1 MIDIKRLAKA
11 WEIFRRSNPYQ
22 LCDGIE
28 FRAITNPEYCLGQ
41 MIGDTLALLKQ
52 YENLEE
58 RHATMV
64 DAADKLYAELRS
76 RPEIIYC
83 DECAFFD
90 SQDGKEAHSRCR
102 LRNCDTNGLE
112 FCSRATR
119 KKGGGQR

>member
-1 MIDIKRLAKA
+1 MNERERSIKGLEETAKY
-11 WEIFRRSNPYQ
+11 FRHLQDDYASPVFMEHEAN
-22 LCDGIE
+22 CNE
-28 FRAITNPEYCLGQ
+28 AIKV
-41 MIGDTLALLKQ
+41 LKQ

-76 RPEIIYC
+76 RPQIIYC
-83 DECAFFD
+83 EECAFFD
-90 SQDGKEAHSRCR
+90 GQDGSETHSRCR

-119 KKGGGQR
+119 KKEN